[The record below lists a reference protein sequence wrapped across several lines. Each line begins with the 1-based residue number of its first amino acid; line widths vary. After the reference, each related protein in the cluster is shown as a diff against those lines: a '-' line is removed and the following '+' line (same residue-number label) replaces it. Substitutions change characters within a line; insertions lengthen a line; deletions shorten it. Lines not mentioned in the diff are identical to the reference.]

1 MTARLPLLKT
11 KPSVMNPSVNSLR
24 ARTYHCLRCTCQRFS
39 RMICRR
45 RATSTLLCSYQLL
58 VRAFFCLFRLTLT
71 EIHSFP
77 FLALFFVDPPIP
89 FRPLLS
95 SCSCSHANSSF
106 ASFVLIT
113 VPMAFSHCNDVVI
126 HILYRDSFLL
136 VLISTHTYVWPCWLV
151 LA

>member
-58 VRAFFCLFRLTLT
+58 VRAFFCSFRLTLT
-71 EIHSFP
+71 EIHSSH
-77 FLALFFVDPPIP
+77 LFFINPPIP
-89 FRPLLS
+89 LQLFLS
-95 SCSCSHANSSF
+95 SCSCSHANLSF

-113 VPMAFSHCNDVVI
+113 VP
-126 HILYRDSFLL
+126 
-136 VLISTHTYVWPCWLV
+136 
-151 LA
+151 